1 MNNKIIKKKFNQLM
15 DGWEKFQFLLIQ
27 ILIFHKILKGI
38 NINNGKDLLVD
49 RKNQIK
55 HLVSMILILLDQKLE
70 EVVEIALESYRYS

>member
-1 MNNKIIKKKFNQLM
+1 M